1 MCACKMAVA
10 LAACLLCV
18 ACVGEREE
26 PPLQRDASGM
36 EATVRE
42 YIARI
47 IEKPGTQ
54 EKEPCEDNMLQDI
67 ANDLWGRGPLSG
79 FYGMM
84 GEEADYYVFPNGE
97 NKGMD
102 EKIIV
107 IFLSKE
113 SPAFAEYTATRK
125 RDKLNNSWAG
135 DVYSEWDDESSFKP
149 YWSTCETYL
158 YSGTV
163 TIPERTAKER
173 GHIRYPEAM
182 QRIIE
187 AYKRESYPNGAGV
200 YEIIIGNYEDRKIK
214 DGRVWAGFS
223 VYERALNDERR
234 ADYYH
239 VGMPENID
247 SGGNGNSSDGFISEA
262 RPSASE
268 LGVNIYDTYPTEEVF
283 DEEYERRLGIYFEH
297 ARQLAEETWVWKAE
311 VVIDEEGNWT
321 WR

>member
-1 MCACKMAVA
+1 
-10 LAACLLCV
+10 
-18 ACVGEREE
+18 
-26 PPLQRDASGM
+26 M

-54 EKEPCEDNMLQDI
+54 EREPCEDIMLQDI
-67 ANDLWGRGPLSG
+67 AKDLWGRGPLSG
-79 FYGMM
+79 FSGMM
-84 GEEADYYVFPNGE
+84 GEEADYYVFLNGE
-97 NKGMD
+97 KKGYN
-102 EKIIV
+102 ENIIV

-125 RDKLNNSWAG
+125 TEGLSNSWAG

-158 YSGTV
+158 YKGFV
-163 TIPERTAKER
+163 TIPERAAKER
-173 GHIRYPEAM
+173 GHIQYPEAM
-182 QRIIE
+182 QRIIQ
-187 AYKRESYPNGAGV
+187 AYKRESYPNSAGI
-200 YEIIIGNYEDRKIK
+200 YEIIVGNYEDWK
-214 DGRVWAGFS
+214 DKEGRVWGDFS
-223 VYERALNDERR
+223 VYERALSDERR
-234 ADYYH
+234 GDYYH
-239 VGMPENID
+239 VIIPEWVGEGEEERGYERYIW
-247 SGGNGNSSDGFISEA
+247 EA

-268 LGVNIYDTYPTEEVF
+268 LGVNIYDTYPTEEAF

-297 ARQLAEETWVWKAE
+297 ARQLVEETWVWKAE